1 MKYFIVLVMMF
12 VTSLAFSESFTVQ
25 VEGKLTD
32 EQRAAVALVAQQKA
46 AEPVSAAP
54 TVSKVKEWVDIGGA
68 IGAGLASS
76 AKELG
81 IAANTFAQTP
91 VGKFTVVMI
100 AWHFIGAQLIHV
112 GIGLLWLITM
122 IPLWVFLYKRMQ
134 FNVTVKYYNKG
145 EGPNGARK
153 IVERT
158 VNRVADGT
166 ELMYWVLLAAI
177 ILIGVIA
184 IFSF

>member
-100 AWHFIGAQLIHV
+100 A
-112 GIGLLWLITM
+112 
-122 IPLWVFLYKRMQ
+122 
-134 FNVTVKYYNKG
+134 
-145 EGPNGARK
+145 
-153 IVERT
+153 
-158 VNRVADGT
+158 
-166 ELMYWVLLAAI
+166 
-177 ILIGVIA
+177 
-184 IFSF
+184 